1 MVNKRPVRAVKRAK
15 AEPKARR
22 YRGVD
27 AAERVLERR
36 RQFVAAGVEC
46 FGTRGYHAVTVRE
59 LCVEA
64 QLTERYF
71 YESFKDREALFAAVY
86 EDLIEQLRRDFTT
99 AALPRAPALD
109 EMARAGIGAF
119 FRGLQKDPRCGRI
132 IMVEVLTVS
141 VEMEQR
147 AMKATFAFADLI
159 RQMMLATLPRG
170 TRPRDGLDTELMAT
184 GLIGSCTHIAIRWI
198 ADGYHQP
205 AKTVI
210 DTAMTFFQATT
221 QQLGAKPPHAS

>member
-1 MVNKRPVRAVKRAK
+1 MVNKRPVPPAKRA
-15 AEPKARR
+15 ASEAKARR

-36 RQFVAAGVEC
+36 RQLVAAGVEC

-59 LCVEA
+59 LCAEA

-86 EDLIEQLRRDFTT
+86 EDLVERLRQDFTA
-99 AALPRAPALD
+99 AALPKAPSLD
-109 EMARAGIGAF
+109 GMARAGLGAF
-119 FRGLQKDPRCGRI
+119 FRGLQKDPRCSRI

-147 AMKATFAFADLI
+147 AMKATFAFAELI
-159 RQMMLATLPRG
+159 KQMMLATLPRG
-170 TRPRDGLDTELMAT
+170 TRPRGGLDHELMAT

-210 DTAMTFFQATT
+210 DTAMTFFEATIR
-221 QQLGAKPPHAS
+221 QFGAKAPHGN